1 MNLKPTKL
9 RLMHILFLPLIVL
22 LLLLSGCTLPAGSA
36 VARLLGQSNPP
47 AGYVAIYT
55 NEAFFISWT
64 AINSN
69 LTGQLQT
76 GRLDGNT
83 VTNSTHAFKGVF
95 NSPSISINFTGSVL
109 TDSLS
114 GQTWTGTMKNGV
126 LTLVYPAD
134 NGTLQTIVF
143 KSGSINDYNQ
153 AINSLQAQGNS
164 QATQQVQPTASNAQS
179 QSTTYAEPTF
189 KDIMTAS
196 TSNEPEFKTDDDG
209 SVMVTGKDGSFMLPV
224 VAIAGTYV
232 TTEGSGLSFP
242 TSPISPINFDIPAAQ
257 ADALAVYYLNRTI
270 TFLGPRG
277 WKVSSVGISADG
289 EMGVELISGDGS
301 NEWMEIWF
309 RGGMGLAAYQL
320 GQWVPGMQAWA
331 SQQEPGFTYKPFL
344 YPITFV
350 SLGSHSQGFSYMGDP
365 PYTTN
370 GVNNYN
376 ITGQN
381 KFFSQ
386 EFITLPDSSRSL
398 ETTILNF
405 FLDYNVGQ

>member
-164 QATQQVQPTASNAQS
+164 QATQQVQPTPTTNTEQPSNSQPTASNVQAPSTDQINKIMAS
-179 QSTTYAEPTF
+179 TVEQDKTTYF
-189 KDIMTAS
+189 IAS
-196 TSNEPEFKTDDDG
+196 S
-209 SVMVTGKDGSFMLPV
+209 
-224 VAIAGTYV
+224 
-232 TTEGSGLSFP
+232 
-242 TSPISPINFDIPAAQ
+242 SPITVSDGAGGWIT
-257 ADALAVYYLNRTI
+257 AV
-270 TFLGPRG
+270 LGARHP
-277 WKVSSVGISADG
+277 SADG
-289 EMGVELISGDGS
+289 YGYLTFFWHNTDFIGYDATYEAMSSWIVSSGTGYITVSYAHYAQDDPLSSPSLPNVLI
-301 NEWMEIWF
+301 
-309 RGGMGLAAYQL
+309 
-320 GQWVPGMQAWA
+320 
-331 SQQEPGFTYKPFL
+331 TYKWNGKDFTSTSTPPL
-344 YPITFV
+344 YGVPIT
-350 SLGSHSQGFSYMGDP
+350 YIP
-365 PYTTN
+365 
-370 GVNNYN
+370 VN
-376 ITGQN
+376 
-381 KFFSQ
+381 
-386 EFITLPDSSRSL
+386 
-398 ETTILNF
+398 
-405 FLDYNVGQ
+405 